1 MTAGFPYALELTAW
15 IDSKELELD
24 TAFPSRGSAL
34 ELVRIANEWVA
45 ASPDSPESR
54 YIGSIAEDLAKK
66 ISAISLRIRR
76 EWRVRIGNASFRG
89 RSVRDEFDR
98 FTAFRPDA
106 TSQAHHGPDGL
117 DGLIDCILGIEPN
130 EVHLQ
135 RAETELVHYEPVPA
149 RVILELIDRVSVDD
163 ARVFYDIGTGLGRV
177 NVLVALLATCSS
189 KGVEI
194 DRHLVSRAR
203 ASVGALGLGERITF
217 IREDATTAE
226 VSDGTVFFLFSPF
239 HGRPL
244 DAFLSRFEDRR
255 ERVWICSYGNS
266 TIHIAGTPWLKA
278 RNTPHI
284 DPFMLAIFS
293 NR

>member
-54 YIGSIAEDLAKK
+54 YIGSIAADLAEK
-66 ISAISLRIRR
+66 ISAVNLRIRR
-76 EWRVRIGNASFRG
+76 EWRERIGNASFRG
-89 RSVRDEFDR
+89 RAVREALDR
-98 FTAFRPDA
+98 YTAYRPD
-106 TSQAHHGPDGL
+106 SPSRAHYGPDGL

-135 RAETELVHYEPVPA
+135 RAETEFVHYEPVPA
-149 RVILELIDRVSVDD
+149 RVILELIDRVPVDD
-163 ARVFYDIGTGLGRV
+163 ARVFYDMGSGLGRV
-177 NVLVALLATCSS
+177 NVLVALLATCPS

-194 DRHLVSRAR
+194 DRRLVSRAK

-217 IREDATTAE
+217 ICEDATTVE
-226 VSDGTVFFLFSPF
+226 ISDGTVFFLFSPF
-239 HGRPL
+239 HGRSL
-244 DAFLSRFEDRR
+244 DAFLGRLEDRR
-255 ERVWICSYGNS
+255 ERVSICSYGNS
-266 TIHIAGTPWLKA
+266 TIHFAGVPWLKA
-278 RNTPHI
+278 RDTPHI
-284 DPFMLAIFS
+284 DPFKLAVFS